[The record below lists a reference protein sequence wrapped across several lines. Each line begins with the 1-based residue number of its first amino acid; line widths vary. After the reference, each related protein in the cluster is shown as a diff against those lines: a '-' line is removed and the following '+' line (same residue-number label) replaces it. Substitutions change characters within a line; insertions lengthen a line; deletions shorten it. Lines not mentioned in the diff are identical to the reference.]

1 MIAYISGTLALK
13 KPTVAIIEAAGIG
26 YRIYIPTS
34 TFEAL
39 PAPGKPAKLTTYHAV
54 RDDSEDLFGFATES
68 EYNVFSLM
76 IGVSGVGPKLALA
89 ALSAMS
95 PSEIQRRIVDGD
107 HAMLTRIPGV
117 GKKTAQ
123 RMVLELRDRMA
134 ALTEDDAA
142 GVRGEPDM
150 AKDALAALQALG
162 LSQAAAIKALRSV
175 TEKYPDATSAEDMIR
190 LALRE

>member
-13 KPTVAIIEAAGIG
+13 KPTEAIIEAGGIG
-26 YRIYIPTS
+26 YRVFIPTS

-39 PAPGKPAKLTTYHAV
+39 PATGKATRLTTYHAV
-54 RDDSEDLFGFATES
+54 RDDAEDLFGFASTA
-68 EYNVFSLM
+68 EYDVFSLM

-95 PSEIQRRIVDGD
+95 PAEIQRRIVDGD

-134 ALTEDDAA
+134 ALDGDAGA
-142 GVRGEPDM
+142 GASPEPDM
-150 AKDALAALQALG
+150 AHDALAALQALG
-162 LSQAAAIKALRSV
+162 LSQAAAVKALRSV
-175 TEKYPDATSAEDMIR
+175 REKYPDAVNAEDLIR

>member
-1 MIAYISGTLALK
+1 MIAYISGTLTLK

-26 YRIYIPTS
+26 YRVFIPTS
-34 TFEAL
+34 TFEVL
-39 PAPGKPAKLTTYHAV
+39 PALGKPAKLTTYHAV
-54 RDDSEDLFGFATES
+54 RDDAEDLFGFATDA

-107 HAMLTRIPGV
+107 FAMLTRIPGV

-123 RMVLELRDRMA
+123 RMILELRDRMA
-134 ALTEDDAA
+134 ALSDDIA
-142 GVRGEPDM
+142 GGASTQPDT

-162 LSQAAAIKALRSV
+162 LSLAAAIKALRSV
-175 TEKYPDATSAEDMIR
+175 NEKYPDATSAEDMIR